1 MRKKYVRPDMAVT
14 VFNADAD
21 ILTDSG
27 SVITDSDEI
36 ED

>member
-21 ILTDSG
+21 ILTVSG

>member
-21 ILTDSG
+21 ILTESG
-27 SVITDSDEI
+27 SVITDPEEI